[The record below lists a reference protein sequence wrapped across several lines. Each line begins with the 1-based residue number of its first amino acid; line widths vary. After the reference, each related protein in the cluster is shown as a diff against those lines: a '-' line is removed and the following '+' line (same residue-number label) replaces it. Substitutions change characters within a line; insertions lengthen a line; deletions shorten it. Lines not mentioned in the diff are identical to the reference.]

1 MHMFFFSAA
10 REYDGLFTRVFVRCF
25 CSRHPGD
32 DDEHVA
38 DDASSDVVNDVSA
51 GRLMTCTG
59 IVELP
64 TYVPRGVSVCV
75 CLTLERLHEL
85 CACR

>member
-1 MHMFFFSAA
+1 MNYACVFVFAA
-10 REYDGLFTRVFVRCF
+10 RECDGLFTRVFLCCF
-25 CSRHPGD
+25 CSRHADD

-59 IVELP
+59 LVELP
-64 TYVPRGVSVCV
+64 TYVPRGVCVCV
-75 CLTLERLHEL
+75 C
-85 CACR
+85 ACVCDT